1 MATASPAACLNCGAT
16 LTGLYCSRCGQKVVD
31 RDLSLGT
38 FVRETTEQLVDWD
51 GKVPATLRT
60 LFLRPGVLTV
70 DFLAGRRARWLS
82 PLRVYL
88 ICSVALFAGRAIIDE
103 LGLRP
108 LREMAGFS
116 LKRENGVNQPLTPE
130 ERKRVADGLPGQ
142 LFGVERLERAAA
154 DPRAF
159 NRAFENTIP
168 RAMFVLLPVFALMT
182 SVVWRRATLRYPAHL
197 YLALHVHS
205 AAFGA
210 LLLLSIGLGFA
221 PSTVVAALVEVAFLG
236 YVGWYS
242 LTALH
247 RVFGDSWPRTIV
259 KGVAI
264 AIAYFMCFLT
274 VGLLLLVYTITR
286 M

>member
-16 LTGLYCSRCGQKVVD
+16 LTGLYCSRCGQKAVN

-38 FVRETTEQLVDWD
+38 FVRETTEQLTDWD

-88 ICSVALFAGRAIIDE
+88 ICSVALFAGRALIDE
-103 LGLRP
+103 FGLRP
-108 LREMAGFS
+108 VREIAEFS
-116 LKRENGVNQPLTPE
+116 LNRREGVNQPLTPE
-130 ERKRVADGLPGQ
+130 ERQKIEDGLPGRV
-142 LFGVERLERAAA
+142 FGVERLERAAA
-154 DPRAF
+154 DPRAL
-159 NRAFENTIP
+159 NRAFEDTIP
-168 RAMFVLLPVFALMT
+168 RAMFVLLPVFAVLT
-182 SVVWRRATLRYPAHL
+182 RLAWRRSQLRYPAHL

-205 AAFGA
+205 AAFVA
-210 LLLLSIGLGFA
+210 LLVLSIGLGLA
-221 PSTVVAALVEVAFLG
+221 PTNVAVALIEVAYLA
-236 YVGWYS
+236 YIGWYS

-247 RVFGDSWPRTIV
+247 RVFGDSWPKTIV

-264 AIAYFMCFLT
+264 GFAYFTCFLT
-274 VGLLLLVYTITR
+274 VGLLLLMYAVTK

>member
-16 LTGLYCSRCGQKVVD
+16 LTGPYCSRCGQKAVD
-31 RDLSLGT
+31 RNLSLGT
-38 FVRETTEQLVDWD
+38 FIRETTEQLVDWD

-88 ICSVALFAGRAIIDE
+88 ICSIALFAGRAIIDE
-103 LGLRP
+103 VGLRP
-108 LREMAGFS
+108 VREMAGFT
-116 LKRENGVNQPLTPE
+116 LKRQDGVNQPLTPE
-130 ERKRVADGLPGQ
+130 ERQQVAAGLPGRV
-142 LFGVERLERAAA
+142 FGVERLERAAS

-159 NRAFENTIP
+159 NSAFEDVIP

-182 SVVWRRATLRYPAHL
+182 SVVWRRAKLRYPAHL

-221 PSTVVAALVEVAFLG
+221 PSIVVIALIEVAFLG

-247 RVFGDSWPRTIV
+247 RVFGDSWPKTIV

-264 AIAYFMCFLT
+264 AVVYFMCFLT
-274 VGLLLLVYTITR
+274 TGMLLLAYAITK